1 MEFTIYILYSHLMTR
16 FYCGQT
22 DDFSKRIDRH
32 NSGLVKTT
40 KPGIPWIK
48 VWTVTVASRSEVL
61 MLERKIKKRGIKRHM
76 IDLGFDFEEIIGER
90 DVASRLSGISASR

>member
-32 NSGLVKTT
+32 NSGLVKAT
-40 KPGIPWIK
+40 KPGIPCIK
-48 VWTVTVASRSEVL
+48 IWTVVVASRSEAL
-61 MLERKIKKRGIKRHM
+61 MLERKIKKGGIKRYM
-76 IDLGFDFEEIIGER
+76 IDLGFDFESIVRSEM
-90 DVASRLSGISASR
+90 